1 MGSSAKSSSLQTI
14 NHENPWL
21 LLLFASLL
29 PWQLRLML
37 MRTPTTPMAT
47 ATATTLATTT
57 AMLLPTDT
65 AMDTATTDTPMPL
78 DTTMARG
85 LLMPSPLLMLMPT
98 TATLLWLPLTLCPP
112 STEVPSTDLPLC
124 TAVSTA
130 TTMARGLLMPSPLLP
145 LLLKLMPMLT
155 TTTGMPTTD
164 TVSTMAT
171 LLPTMDTMDT
181 PATTDIPTCTTAT
194 ATPTI
199 TNLLIFVKN

>member
-1 MGSSAKSSSLQTI
+1 
-14 NHENPWL
+14 
-21 LLLFASLL
+21 
-29 PWQLRLML
+29 
-37 MRTPTTPMAT
+37 
-47 ATATTLATTT
+47 
-57 AMLLPTDT
+57 MLLPTDT
-65 AMDTATTDTPMPL
+65 ATDTATTDTPMPL

-124 TAVSTA
+124 MAVSTA

-145 LLLKLMPMLT
+145 LLLKLMPMPS

-164 TVSTMAT
+164 TAM
-171 LLPTMDTMDT
+171 LLPTMDTMAT

-194 ATPTI
+194 ATSTEN
-199 TNLLIFVKN
+199 NLLILVC

>member
-98 TATLLWLPLTLCPP
+98 TATLLWLLSLTLCPP

-124 TAVSTA
+124 MAVSTA
-130 TTMARGLLMPSPLLP
+130 
-145 LLLKLMPMLT
+145 
-155 TTTGMPTTD
+155 TGMPTTD

-194 ATPTI
+194 ATPTDA
-199 TNLLIFVKN
+199 NLLIFVKN